1 LQKQIK
7 TKEMNK
13 LEIFISNHTFIR
25 RFSDHVQVL
34 YIDAV
39 KGKNVTAGIYL
50 IQLYHLMIRLFS

>member
-25 RFSDHVQVL
+25 RFSNHVQVL

-39 KGKNVTAGIYL
+39 KDKNVAAGI
-50 IQLYHLMIRLFS
+50 LFDPTLSSDDKTI